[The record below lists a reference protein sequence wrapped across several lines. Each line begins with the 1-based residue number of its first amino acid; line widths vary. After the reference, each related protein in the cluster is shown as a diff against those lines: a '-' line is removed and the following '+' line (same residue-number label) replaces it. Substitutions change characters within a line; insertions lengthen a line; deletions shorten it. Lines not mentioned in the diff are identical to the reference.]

1 METRDE
7 IVSYINRTLNVETIS
22 DYCPNGLQVAGKEQ
36 VSHIVTGVTASTRF
50 LEAAIDVKAD
60 AVLVHHGYFW
70 KGESPVLTGMKL
82 KRIRLLLDA
91 NISLLAYHLPL
102 DIDPVL
108 GNNAKLAELFGF
120 QVDGAV
126 AAGGTQGL
134 LFYGHLK
141 EPTPCAAFIEHI
153 AKELGR
159 DVTAVGR
166 STRMIKR
173 VAWCS
178 GGAQR
183 FILQAAELGVDAF
196 ISGEISEQS
205 THEARENN
213 VLYIAGGHHATERY
227 GIQALGENLSQ
238 QLQLTHQ
245 FIDVDNPA

>member
-1 METRDE
+1 MEKRDD
-7 IVSYINRTLNVETIS
+7 VVDYINRTLEVERID
-22 DYCPNGLQVAGKEQ
+22 DYCPNGLQVAGREQ
-36 VSHIVTGVTASTRF
+36 ISHLVTGVTASARF
-50 LEAAIDVKAD
+50 LQAAIDAGAD

-82 KRIRLLLDA
+82 ARIRTLLDA
-91 NISLLAYHLPL
+91 NVSLLAYHLPL
-102 DIDPVL
+102 DVHPVL
-108 GNNAKLAELFGF
+108 GNNAQLADKLGLVVAGS
-120 QVDGAV
+120 V
-126 AAGGTQGL
+126 AAGGTNGL
-134 LFYGHLK
+134 LFHGQTK
-141 EPTPCAAFIEHI
+141 RPMACSTFIDHV
-153 AKELGR
+153 AQVLGR

-166 STRMIKR
+166 SERVIHR

-183 FILQAAELGVDAF
+183 FVLPAAELGVDAF
-196 ISGEISEQS
+196 ISGEISEQT